1 MVLVTG
7 APGVGKSRLAR
18 ELLARVERAGRAT
31 AWVSG
36 SATTT
41 RVPLGALAHVLPQVA
56 PTDPVA
62 LLAQVRSALG
72 RDDPD
77 ADLVVALD
85 DAHLLD

>member
-1 MVLVTG
+1 VVLVTG

-18 ELLARVERAGRAT
+18 ELLARVQPAGRAT

-62 LLAQVRSALG
+62 LLAQVRSATG
-72 RDDPD
+72 HRS
-77 ADLVVALD
+77 AEG
-85 DAHLLD
+85 